1 MQIVNVCIDLLAVS
15 PLPSIPSFIP
25 FLSWCYHPPSVISWS
40 LPALASLL
48 PLIFTPLLLRH
59 ILLSEWSTQ
68 QSACVCVS
76 VGAILYLCKQ
86 RCLSGHWSEVSQY
99 YRLLLR
105 DREMTNSESEW
116 VRVCFNAFFMSVYWH
131 AWFSGCRACLRF
143 CCLCLSLR
151 PIYCLRATTVVKSSR
166 KTFGV

>member
-1 MQIVNVCIDLLAVS
+1 MYWSTCCLAS
-15 PLPSIPSFIP
+15 SIHSFIYFLP
-25 FLSWCYHPPSVISWS
+25 FLMLSSSISYQFKSPCSRFPASSHLYSTSPPSYSPVKMINSV
-40 LPALASLL
+40 
-48 PLIFTPLLLRH
+48 
-59 ILLSEWSTQ
+59 E
-68 QSACVCVS
+68 CMCVS

-86 RCLSGHWSEVSQY
+86 RCLSGHWSEASQY

-116 VRVCFNAFFMSVYWH
+116 VRVCFNAFFMSVYRH

-143 CCLCLSLR
+143 CSLCLSLR

-166 KTFGV
+166 KTFEV